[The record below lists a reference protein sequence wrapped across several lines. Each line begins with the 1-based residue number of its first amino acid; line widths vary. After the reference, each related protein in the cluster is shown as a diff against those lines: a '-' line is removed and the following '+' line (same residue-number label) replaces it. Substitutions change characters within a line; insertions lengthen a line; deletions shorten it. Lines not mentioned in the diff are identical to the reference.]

1 MTDFLI
7 KKFIKDKNNRESY
20 SILSGIAGIVCN
32 ILLSISKF
40 IVGIVTN
47 SVSITAD
54 AANNLSDASSS
65 IVTMA
70 GAKIASKPVDEDH
83 PFGHG
88 RAEYISA
95 MIVSFFIFIM
105 GFELAKSSIVKIFN
119 PEDVVFSI
127 PSLIVLLLAIPV
139 KLWLSYFNNK
149 LYKITGN
156 QNMKA
161 TMQDSLNDCF
171 ATGATIISLLVSA
184 FTKFN
189 IDGYIGIG
197 VAVIIF
203 LAGYDI
209 IKDIISNLLG
219 KAPDEDFVKQIEDMM
234 LEEEY
239 IVGVHDLIIHDY
251 GPGKTIVSAHA
262 EVPADKNIMEI
273 HDVIDNVEKRI
284 SKELKIAICI
294 HMDPIV
300 TNDDEVSKYRNMVA
314 EIIENYSSD
323 FSFHDFRMV
332 KGPSHTN
339 LIFDLVTPK
348 NCKEQPSEIVKNLR
362 KAVREKD
369 ENLFIVVTVEH
380 SYLKD

>member
-65 IVTMA
+65 IVTIA

-314 EIIENYSSD
+314 EIIENYTSD
-323 FSFHDFRMV
+323 FSFDDFRMV

>member
-65 IVTMA
+65 IVTIA

>member
-20 SILSGIAGIVCN
+20 SVLSGIAGIICN

-40 IVGIVTN
+40 AIGVVTN

-65 IVTMA
+65 IVTIA

-105 GFELAKSSIVKIFN
+105 GFELAKSSITKIFN

-127 PSLIVLLLAIPV
+127 PSLVVLLLAIPV

-149 LYKITGN
+149 LYKITNN

-161 TMQDSLNDCF
+161 TMQDSLNDCI
-171 ATGATIISLLVSA
+171 ATGATIVSLLVSS

-219 KAPDEDFVKQIEDMM
+219 KAPDEDFVKKIEDMM

-300 TNDDEVSKYRNMVA
+300 VNDNEVSKYKNMIA
-314 EIIENYSSD
+314 EIISNYSAD

-332 KGPSHTN
+332 KGPTHTN

-362 KAVREKD
+362 KAVHEKD

>member
-20 SILSGIAGIVCN
+20 SVLSGIAGIICN

-40 IVGIVTN
+40 AIGVVTN

-65 IVTMA
+65 IVTIA

-105 GFELAKSSIVKIFN
+105 GFELAKSSITKIFN

-127 PSLIVLLLAIPV
+127 PSLVVLLLAIPV

-149 LYKITGN
+149 LYKITNN

-161 TMQDSLNDCF
+161 TMQDSLNDCI
-171 ATGATIISLLVSA
+171 ATGATIVSLLVSS

-219 KAPDEDFVKQIEDMM
+219 KAPDEDFVKKIEDMM

-251 GPGKTIVSAHA
+251 GPSKTIVSAHA

-300 TNDDEVSKYRNMVA
+300 VNDNEVSKYKNMIA
-314 EIIENYSSD
+314 EIISNYSAD

-332 KGPSHTN
+332 KGPTHTN

-362 KAVREKD
+362 KAVHEKD

>member
-65 IVTMA
+65 IVTIA

-219 KAPDEDFVKQIEDMM
+219 KAPDEEFVKQIEDMM

-273 HDVIDNVEKRI
+273 HDVIDNVEKKI

-300 TNDDEVSKYRNMVA
+300 TNDSEVSKYRDMVA
-314 EIIENYSSD
+314 EIIKNYSSD

-332 KGPSHTN
+332 KGPTHTN